1 MIENLHRVKSIDASP
16 AITTNHAL
24 LTTAWTADVKVLEA
38 ALSRSNV
45 EGRLNG
51 GCRVVFFEVAGDS
64 QLHVNVIHRDL
75 TRNMSG
81 WAGPGRTPDGLIHN
95 RAFSRAPRY
104 QILRQ
109 IRDMVFASR
118 I

>member
-1 MIENLHRVKSIDASP
+1 MTKNLHRVKRADPSRG
-16 AITTNHAL
+16 ITTNQAL
-24 LTTAWTADVKVLEA
+24 LTTAWTADVKMLEA
-38 ALSRSNV
+38 ALSRCDV

-51 GCRVVFFEVAGDS
+51 SCRVAFFEVAGDS
-64 QLHVNVIHRDL
+64 QLHVNVIHPHPTL
-75 TRNMSG
+75 KIVG
-81 WAGPGRTPDGLIHN
+81 WTGPGRAPEGLIHN
-95 RAFSRAPRY
+95 RTFSRAPRY

>member
-1 MIENLHRVKSIDASP
+1 MMENLHRVKRFEPSP
-16 AITTNHAL
+16 AITTNQAL

-38 ALSRSNV
+38 ALSRCKV

-51 GCRVVFFEVAGDS
+51 SCRVAFFEVAGDS
-64 QLHVNVIHRDL
+64 QLHVNVIHPYSTL
-75 TRNMSG
+75 TISG
-81 WAGPGRTPDGLIHN
+81 WTGPGRMPDGLIHN
-95 RAFSRAPRY
+95 RTFSHAPRY

>member
-1 MIENLHRVKSIDASP
+1 MMENLHRVKRFDLLP
-16 AITTNHAL
+16 AITTNQAL

-38 ALSRSNV
+38 ALSRCNG
-45 EGRLNG
+45 EGRLNSS
-51 GCRVVFFEVAGDS
+51 CRVAFFEVAGDP
-64 QLHVNVIHRDL
+64 QLHVNVIHPHPTL
-75 TRNMSG
+75 TMSG
-81 WAGPGRTPDGLIHN
+81 WTGPGRTPDGLIHN

>member
-16 AITTNHAL
+16 AITTNQAL
-24 LTTAWTADVKVLEA
+24 LTTAWTADVKMLEA
-38 ALSRSNV
+38 ALSRCNV

-51 GCRVVFFEVAGDS
+51 ACRVVFFEVAGDA
-64 QLHVNVIHRDL
+64 QLHVNVIHRHPAL
-75 TRNMSG
+75 TMSE
-81 WAGPGRTPDGLIHN
+81 WTGPGRTPDGLIYN
-95 RAFSRAPRY
+95 RTFSRAPRY
-104 QILRQ
+104 QILRR